1 MALTSRYLVEE
12 LPVSDIQIIIS
23 FLQKYSIDVLI
34 LSAIITLITNVIKR
48 VLPENLS
55 NFKGYIPFVLGIIF
69 YFIYSFFIIGNI
81 SVFNVVCRGVQSGGV
96 ATLIYAFYK
105 HILKSKGD
113 VKGAI
118 SDLLKGIV
126 TAKSSSDVAKS
137 VSNLFKTELSIDEQ
151 QTKIVEILKENTQ
164 IDDEL
169 ITVITKL
176 ILGVLQDKK

>member
-48 VLPENLS
+48 ILPENLS

-96 ATLIYAFYK
+96 ATLIY
-105 HILKSKGD
+105 L
-113 VKGAI
+113 V
-118 SDLLKGIV
+118 LLV
-126 TAKSSSDVAKS
+126 NSF
-137 VSNLFKTELSIDEQ
+137 L
-151 QTKIVEILKENTQ
+151 
-164 IDDEL
+164 
-169 ITVITKL
+169 
-176 ILGVLQDKK
+176 